1 MRADFILSLVSLLFS
16 LANSCL
22 LLVLLLEVYTL
33 QALKEVR
40 SL

>member
-1 MRADFILSLVSLLFS
+1 MRADYILSLVSLLFS
-16 LANSCL
+16 LANFCL

-33 QALKEVR
+33 QAQKEVR

>member
-1 MRADFILSLVSLLFS
+1 MRADFILSLVSLLFT

-40 SL
+40 HL

>member
-16 LANSCL
+16 LANSFL

-40 SL
+40 YL